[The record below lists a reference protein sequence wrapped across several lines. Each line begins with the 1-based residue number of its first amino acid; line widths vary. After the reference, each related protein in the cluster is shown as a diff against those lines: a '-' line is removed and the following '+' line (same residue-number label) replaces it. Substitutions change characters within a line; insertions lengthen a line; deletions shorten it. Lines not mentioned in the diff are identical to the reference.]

1 MFEAKTDLKTAIFF
15 ADGCEEIEG
24 LTVVDLLYRAGI
36 PCTKVSINDV
46 PEVTSSH
53 EITFRTD
60 TTIAELKQRVHEL
73 CLRKGW
79 GKDGVQNPQQVA
91 MAMTVEMSELLEHF
105 QWLNPED
112 VQRLTEGKDPE
123 RVALIAE
130 EFADVMMYGLQLART
145 LGIDVTQQ
153 ILRKIDI
160 VDHRQPKPYN
170 PKR

>member
-1 MFEAKTDLKTAIFF
+1 MYSDNNTNLAALK
-15 ADGCEEIEG
+15 E
-24 LTVVDLLYRAGI
+24 
-36 PCTKVSINDV
+36 
-46 PEVTSSH
+46 
-53 EITFRTD
+53 
-60 TTIAELKQRVHEL
+60 QVHAL

-79 GKDGVQNPQQVA
+79 GVEGVQNPQQVA

-112 VQRLTEGKDPE
+112 VKLLMQGGDPE
-123 RVALIAE
+123 RCAMIAE

-145 LGIDVTQQ
+145 LNIDITQQ

-160 VDHRQPKPYN
+160 VDHRPPKPYD